1 MTTIDAELLTTV
13 TGGAGARQQQPQ
25 QAQPQQQGDDQG
37 APSSGGGNFLA
48 GFDQFLGFLQ
58 TPQFASFIGQI
69 RGLLGQIGQPQAQ
82 PQQEQQQ

>member
-1 MTTIDAELLTTV
+1 MTTIDVELLTAV

-25 QAQPQQQGDDQG
+25 PQPQGDDQA
-37 APSSGGGNFLA
+37 APSGGGGGFMA

-58 TPQFASFIGQI
+58 TPQFASFIGQL

-82 PQQEQQQ
+82 QPQEQEQ